1 MARYAPIHLEA
12 DTRLHRKHPD
22 VLPSHRRCAT
32 CRQIKPLTTDYFYPC
47 RSSHPWQLSSFD
59 TRCKVCLR
67 EASKAR
73 RLADKEKYSALS
85 SKSQQAKRRAIKAA
99 GSLEAYEAQRAD
111 LLAKK
116 AAARERKERLAAL
129 RRGLRRRYG
138 PRPDGIKLMIA
149 ERSRMYAERRRS
161 SPEEPKEFRR
171 PAQGLWNIETVR
183 ARHKAELM
191 QSRNERD
198 RQRIQS
204 EEGVAPSSNH

>member
-59 TRCKVCLR
+59 TRCKRCVL

-73 RLADKEKYSALS
+73 RLADKAKYSALS
-85 SKSQQAKRRAIKAA
+85 SKSQKAKRGAIKAA
-99 GSLEAYEAQRAD
+99 GGPEAYEEERAA
-111 LLAKK
+111 LLEKLS
-116 AAARERKERLAAL
+116 AARAHKEHLAAL

-149 ERSRMYAERRRS
+149 ERSRMYAERRLS
-161 SPEEPKEFRR
+161 SPEEPKEFRAPMR
-171 PAQGLWNIETVR
+171 DFSDLEAIR
-183 ARHKAELM
+183 ARHRIELAEKNVPHAL
-191 QSRNERD
+191 
-198 RQRIQS
+198 
-204 EEGVAPSSNH
+204 